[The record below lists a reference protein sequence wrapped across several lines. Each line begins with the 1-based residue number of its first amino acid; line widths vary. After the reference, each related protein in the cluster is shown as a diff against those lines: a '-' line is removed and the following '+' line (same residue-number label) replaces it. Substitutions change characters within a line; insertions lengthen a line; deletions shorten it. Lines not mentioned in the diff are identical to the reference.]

1 MLSSRKIRRSGRLAK
16 IPRVDYSKYFFTSR
30 EDSSDESVQEGSVST
45 FATYNIQD
53 TPKSVLKQINTV
65 KKMRLESGSAA
76 AVTEVRRSARI
87 AAKLQQEVN
96 DIANILLSMKIT
108 PQEVGANTNTLFTED
123 RPPFLEP
130 ITTTTNNT
138 VVVDMEALNTQFA
151 ALLNN
156 IATTKDLYGDIIKV
170 AEMITAYPELVVED
184 DAKSSLRLVGR
195 AISVRFLADED
206 ALKSDR
212 SNDISNAISLLL
224 SL

>member
-16 IPRVDYSKYFFTSR
+16 MPRVNYSKFFFAK
-30 EDSSDESVQEGSVST
+30 EDASDDSAQEGSVST

-87 AAKLQQEVN
+87 AAKLQDEVN
-96 DIANILLSMKIT
+96 DIANILMSMKIT
-108 PQEVGANTNTLFTED
+108 PKEIGASTNTLFTEQE

-130 ITTTTNNT
+130 ITTGTNNT
-138 VVVDMEALNTQFA
+138 VVVDMEALNTQLA

-170 AEMITAYPELVVED
+170 AEMITAYPELVAED
-184 DAKSSLRLVGR
+184 ESRSSLRLVGR

-206 ALKSDR
+206 ALKSAR